1 MLIVKNKSVQ
11 RPLTM
16 IARAAFSSSSS
27 SEGTTSSDEQIKNII
42 DPYKN

>member
-1 MLIVKNKSVQ
+1 
-11 RPLTM
+11 M
-16 IARAAFSSSSS
+16 IARAAFSSSS